1 MNLLATYIA
10 TSLAS
15 VPWTAE
21 RVAEKAVERS
31 PEIMAAA
38 AERRSAGA
46 STEAAESL
54 LLPRV
59 QLSARYTRLSRIEN
73 DPLVALGVDF
83 DAARA
88 NVAGISDVNTRDA
101 LKQQIGILEGLD
113 GVTIGVPTDQ
123 YSLNASVTLPISQV
137 LFEALP
143 ALQAA
148 KRGEEASDLEI
159 AAARHAVALG
169 AVEAYY
175 QHFLAQRA
183 LRIAELSVASATT
196 AEAQARS
203 RVAEGLS
210 TEADLLRFVARRA
223 EASRLLAARQA
234 DVDRS
239 AAAVR
244 VLAGIGG
251 AGPLPL
257 APLPTVP
264 REMAASAEEAIQRR
278 PELRALRKVL
288 ASQRAR
294 ARAFEGG
301 VLPQLSASFEVISAD
316 PNPNFVPPPDGF
328 DTNWQA
334 TALLSWSP
342 DGAWRASRNGTAAW
356 READALAARVEALED
371 AVRIEVAS
379 EAAGMRAAQAR
390 VLAAEEGV
398 EAAREGWASI
408 SRGFELGVFDATDL
422 IEAQLELE
430 RARLARIDARVAR
443 RISAARLWTALGHS
457 VLNP

>member
-88 NVAGISDVNTRDA
+88 NVAGIGDVNTRDA

-148 KRGEEASDLEI
+148 KRGEQASDLEI

-196 AEAQARS
+196 
-203 RVAEGLS
+203 
-210 TEADLLRFVARRA
+210 
-223 EASRLLAARQA
+223 
-234 DVDRS
+234 
-239 AAAVR
+239 
-244 VLAGIGG
+244 
-251 AGPLPL
+251 
-257 APLPTVP
+257 
-264 REMAASAEEAIQRR
+264 
-278 PELRALRKVL
+278 
-288 ASQRAR
+288 
-294 ARAFEGG
+294 
-301 VLPQLSASFEVISAD
+301 
-316 PNPNFVPPPDGF
+316 
-328 DTNWQA
+328 
-334 TALLSWSP
+334 
-342 DGAWRASRNGTAAW
+342 
-356 READALAARVEALED
+356 
-371 AVRIEVAS
+371 
-379 EAAGMRAAQAR
+379 
-390 VLAAEEGV
+390 
-398 EAAREGWASI
+398 
-408 SRGFELGVFDATDL
+408 
-422 IEAQLELE
+422 
-430 RARLARIDARVAR
+430 
-443 RISAARLWTALGHS
+443 
-457 VLNP
+457 